1 MKRKIDK
8 IIVHCSATRPSHD
21 IDAKEIDRWH
31 KKRGWSGIGYHFFI
45 KRGGL
50 IEIGR
55 PIEKQGAHTSGLNK
69 NSIGICYAGGVKEE
83 RGEDGKWDADDN
95 RTSEQIASLLTL
107 LRLLKKI
114 FPEATIH
121 SHRDFAAKACPSFD
135 ATKEYK
141 GL

>member
-31 KKRGWSGIGYHFFI
+31 KQRGWSGIGYHFFI

-55 PIEKQGAHTSGLNK
+55 PLEKQGAHTKGQNK

-83 RGEDGKWDADDN
+83 RGVDGKWDAEDN

-114 FPEATIH
+114 FTEATIH

-135 ATKEYK
+135 ATKEYS

>member
-55 PIEKQGAHTSGLNK
+55 PIEKQGAHTKGLNK

-121 SHRDFAAKACPSFD
+121 GHREFAAKSCPCFD
-135 ATKEYK
+135 AAKEYK

>member
-21 IDAKEIDRWH
+21 IDAKEVDSWH

-50 IEIGR
+50 IEFGR
-55 PIEKQGAHTSGLNK
+55 PLEKQGAHTKGHNK
-69 NSIGICYAGGVKEE
+69 SSIGICYAGGVEE
-83 RGEDGKWDADDN
+83 EKGEDGKYEAVDN
-95 RTSEQIASLLTL
+95 RTDQQKDSILILLIF
-107 LRLLKKI
+107 LKKA
-114 FPEATIH
+114 FPNAVIH

-141 GL
+141 YL

>member
-1 MKRKIDK
+1 MKRKINK
-8 IIVHCSATRPSHD
+8 IIIHCSATRPSQD
-21 IDAKEIDRWH
+21 IDAKEVDRWH

-55 PIEKQGAHTSGLNK
+55 SLEKQGAHTKGLNK

-83 RGEDGKWDADDN
+83 RGADGKWDAEDN

-121 SHRDFAAKACPSFD
+121 GHREFAAKSCPCFD
-135 ATKEYK
+135 ASKEYN

>member
-141 GL
+141 YL

>member
-55 PIEKQGAHTSGLNK
+55 PIEKQGAHTKGLNK

>member
-31 KKRGWSGIGYHFFI
+31 KQRGWSGIGYHFFI

-55 PIEKQGAHTSGLNK
+55 PLEKQGAHTKGQNK

-83 RGEDGKWDADDN
+83 RGVDGKWDAEDN

>member
-21 IDAKEIDRWH
+21 IDAEEIDRWH

-45 KRGGL
+45 KREGQIQL
-50 IEIGR
+50 GR
-55 PIEKQGAHTSGLNK
+55 PLEKSGAHTKGLNK

-83 RGEDGKWDADDN
+83 RGENGKWEADDN
-95 RTSEQIASLLTL
+95 RTSQQKDSLLS
-107 LRLLKKI
+107 LLKLLKNM
-114 FPEATIH
+114 FPEAIIH

-135 ATKEYK
+135 ATKEYSE
-141 GL
+141 L